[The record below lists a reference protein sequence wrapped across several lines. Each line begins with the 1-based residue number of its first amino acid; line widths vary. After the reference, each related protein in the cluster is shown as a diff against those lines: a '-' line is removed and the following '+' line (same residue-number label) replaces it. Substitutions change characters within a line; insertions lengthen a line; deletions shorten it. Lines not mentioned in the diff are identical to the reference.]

1 MEPIDKLVVVG
12 SGGAYQG
19 DSSVTSYTTVSGA
32 GAYGTS
38 YSGGSRWRWN

>member
-1 MEPIDKLVVVG
+1 MEAIDKLVVDG
-12 SGGAYQG
+12 SGGSTQG

-32 GAYGTS
+32 GSSGTS